1 MKKKNCGYPES
12 FQVNNLREIKQL
24 VVTYAMLLKI
34 MEAKMWPIFQDLR
47 IRHINI
53 ALINESWHQSLN
65 VQCIY
70 NQIYFTG
77 MTSIPLQPVENTIT
91 ILVWCFPCIC
101 ITAVFGC
108 YPVELLVSFL
118 FLRWVKHRSFFFSL
132 FISRACNCVMPRTL
146 PLN

>member
-1 MKKKNCGYPES
+1 MTWIFYKVDTWAKYASTKAGIQMMRAIPHVHDWHHEKKKTFKEGWKKNCGHPES
-12 FQVNNLREIKQL
+12 FQVNNLREIKEL
-24 VVTYAMLLKI
+24 VVTYAMFLKI

-77 MTSIPLQPVENTIT
+77 MTSIPYNL
-91 ILVWCFPCIC
+91 
-101 ITAVFGC
+101 
-108 YPVELLVSFL
+108 
-118 FLRWVKHRSFFFSL
+118 
-132 FISRACNCVMPRTL
+132 
-146 PLN
+146 

>member
-1 MKKKNCGYPES
+1 MIGFIKKTFKEGWKKKCGHPES

-24 VVTYAMLLKI
+24 VVTYAMLLKM

-77 MTSIPLQPVENTIT
+77 MTSIPYNL
-91 ILVWCFPCIC
+91 
-101 ITAVFGC
+101 
-108 YPVELLVSFL
+108 
-118 FLRWVKHRSFFFSL
+118 
-132 FISRACNCVMPRTL
+132 
-146 PLN
+146 